1 MADASLPKC
10 PECRGTGKLLKLW
23 PLYALSMPNEMA
35 WQVKPC
41 WRCKGT
47 GHLQPD
53 DPYVAVKVPKAAFV
67 IFWFLAYSVS
77 VLVIIA
83 ILAV

>member
-1 MADASLPKC
+1 MADAPLPKC
-10 PECRGTGKLLKLW
+10 PECRGTGKLTKLW

-47 GHLQPD
+47 GQLLED

-67 IFWFLAYSVS
+67 IFWFLAYAISACV
-77 VLVIIA
+77 
-83 ILAV
+83 ILALLLI